1 MIAPIKPEKLQDSPE
16 AATAPRAVALDLVS
30 AVLRKGRLLDE
41 ALAPKKWISGGDSG
55 RDSPEG
61 ALDGLSSRDRAFV
74 RLLVTTVL
82 RRLGQVDAV
91 IGHYLERPLP
101 RQAAESHDIM
111 RLGAAQLLFLKTPPH
126 AAVDT
131 AVEMTRARGFTP
143 HLKLV
148 NAVLRRMSREGAA
161 LVETQD
167 APRLNTPDWLWESWT
182 AAYGE
187 EMTRAIA
194 TVHLAEPPLDLSVAD
209 DPQAWAERLGG
220 AVLTTGTVRLAKTA
234 RVTEMEGFA
243 EGKWWVQDAASA
255 LPVRL
260 LGNVAGKSVLDLCA
274 APGGKT
280 LQLAS
285 GGAHVTALDRSRPR
299 LARLKDNLSRMNLE
313 AEIVCADAVTWR
325 PQTPA
330 QAVLLDAPCTATGGL
345 RRHPDVA
352 RLKIPDDVSRL
363 AALADSLLDAA
374 VEMLAPGGRLVFC
387 TCSLEPQEGPQRAAA
402 LLQRA
407 RGMKLAPIEPTEIEG
422 VDGGLSEAVTEEG
435 YLRTLPCHL
444 PGQGGMDGFFAARF
458 EKARE

>member
-1 MIAPIKPEKLQDSPE
+1 MIAPIKPEKLQDSPR
-16 AATAPRAVALDLVS
+16 AAAAPRAIALDLVS

-101 RQAAESHDIM
+101 RKAAAGHDIL

-194 TVHLAEPPLDLSVAD
+194 TVHLAEPSLDLSVAD

-243 EGKWWVQDAASA
+243 EGQWWVQDAASA

-299 LARLKDNLSRMNLE
+299 LARLEDNLSRMNLE
-313 AEIVCADAVTWR
+313 AKIVCADAVTWR

-407 RGMKLAPIEPTEIEG
+407 HGMKLAPIEPTEIGG

>member
-1 MIAPIKPEKLQDSPE
+1 MIAPIKPEKLQDSPG
-16 AATAPRAVALDLVS
+16 AAAAPRAVALDLVS

-41 ALAPKKWISGGDSG
+41 ALAPKERISGGDSG
-55 RDSPEG
+55 LDSPGG

-131 AVEMTRARGFTP
+131 AVEMTRARGFTS

-161 LVETQD
+161 LVEPQD
-167 APRLNTPDWLWESWT
+167 APRLNTPDWLWKSWT
-182 AAYGE
+182 ATYGE

-243 EGKWWVQDAASA
+243 EGQWWVQDAASA

-363 AALADSLLDAA
+363 AALADRLLDAA

>member
-1 MIAPIKPEKLQDSPE
+1 MIAPIKQEKLQDSPE

-101 RQAAESHDIM
+101 RKAAAGHDIL

-220 AVLTTGTVRLAKTA
+220 AVLPTGTVRLSKTA
-234 RVTEMEGFA
+234 RVTEIEGFA

-299 LARLKDNLSRMNLE
+299 LARLEDNLSRMNLE
-313 AEIVCADAVTWR
+313 AKIVCADAVTWR

-363 AALADSLLDAA
+363 AALADRLLDAA

-407 RGMKLAPIEPTEIEG
+407 HGMKLAPIEPTEIGG

>member
-1 MIAPIKPEKLQDSPE
+1 MIAPIKQEKLQDSPE

-41 ALAPKKWISGGDSG
+41 ALAPKERISGGDSG
-55 RDSPEG
+55 LDSPGG

-243 EGKWWVQDAASA
+243 EGQWWVQDAASA

-299 LARLKDNLSRMNLE
+299 LARLEDNLSRMNLE
-313 AEIVCADAVTWR
+313 AKIVCADAVTWR

-330 QAVLLDAPCTATGGL
+330 QTVLLDAPCTATGGL

>member
-1 MIAPIKPEKLQDSPE
+1 
-16 AATAPRAVALDLVS
+16 
-30 AVLRKGRLLDE
+30 
-41 ALAPKKWISGGDSG
+41 
-55 RDSPEG
+55 
-61 ALDGLSSRDRAFV
+61 
-74 RLLVTTVL
+74 
-82 RRLGQVDAV
+82 
-91 IGHYLERPLP
+91 
-101 RQAAESHDIM
+101 
-111 RLGAAQLLFLKTPPH
+111 
-126 AAVDT
+126 
-131 AVEMTRARGFTP
+131 
-143 HLKLV
+143 
-148 NAVLRRMSREGAA
+148 MSREGAA

-220 AVLTTGTVRLAKTA
+220 AVLPTGTVRLSKTA
-234 RVTEMEGFA
+234 RVTEIEGFA

-299 LARLKDNLSRMNLE
+299 LARLEDNLSRMNLE
-313 AEIVCADAVTWR
+313 AKIVCADAVTWR

-363 AALADSLLDAA
+363 AALADRLLDAA

-458 EKARE
+458 EKAQE

>member
-16 AATAPRAVALDLVS
+16 AAAAPRAVALDLVS
-30 AVLRKGRLLDE
+30 AVLRKGWLLDE
-41 ALAPKKWISGGDSG
+41 ALAPKERISGGDSG
-55 RDSPEG
+55 RDSPG
-61 ALDGLSSRDRAFV
+61 DALGGLSSRDRAFV

-101 RQAAESHDIM
+101 RKAAAGHDIL

-220 AVLTTGTVRLAKTA
+220 AVLPTGTVRLAKTT

-299 LARLKDNLSRMNLE
+299 LARLEDNLSRMNLE
-313 AEIVCADAVTWR
+313 AKIVCADAVTWR

-363 AALADSLLDAA
+363 AALADRLLDAA

-402 LLQRA
+402 LLRRA
-407 RGMKLAPIEPTEIEG
+407 RGMKLAPIEPTEIGG

-444 PGQGGMDGFFAARF
+444 SGQGGMDGFFAARF

>member
-1 MIAPIKPEKLQDSPE
+1 MIAPIKPEKLQDSPR
-16 AATAPRAVALDLVS
+16 AAAAPRAIALDLVS

-41 ALAPKKWISGGDSG
+41 ALAPKERISGGDSG
-55 RDSPEG
+55 LDSPGG

-161 LVETQD
+161 LVEPQD
-167 APRLNTPDWLWESWT
+167 APRLNTPDWLWKSWT
-182 AAYGE
+182 ATYGE

-220 AVLTTGTVRLAKTA
+220 AVLPTGTVRLANTA

-243 EGKWWVQDAASA
+243 EGQWWVQDAASA

-299 LARLKDNLSRMNLE
+299 LARLEDNLSRMNLE
-313 AEIVCADAVTWR
+313 AKIVCADAVTWR

-363 AALADSLLDAA
+363 AALADRLLDAA

-407 RGMKLAPIEPTEIEG
+407 RGMKLAPIEPTEIGG

>member
-41 ALAPKKWISGGDSG
+41 ALAPKERISGGDSG
-55 RDSPEG
+55 LDSPGG

-91 IGHYLERPLP
+91 IGHYLERSLP
-101 RQAAESHDIM
+101 RKAAAGHDIL

-220 AVLTTGTVRLAKTA
+220 AVLPTGTVRLAKTA

-299 LARLKDNLSRMNLE
+299 LARLEDNLSRMNLE

-363 AALADSLLDAA
+363 AALADRLLDAA

-407 RGMKLAPIEPTEIEG
+407 RGMKLAPIEPTEIGG

>member
-1 MIAPIKPEKLQDSPE
+1 MIAPIKQEKLQDSPE

-41 ALAPKKWISGGDSG
+41 ALAPKERISGGDSG
-55 RDSPEG
+55 LDSPGG

-101 RQAAESHDIM
+101 RKAAAGHDIL

-220 AVLTTGTVRLAKTA
+220 AVLPTGTVRLSKTA
-234 RVTEMEGFA
+234 RVTEIEGFA

-363 AALADSLLDAA
+363 AALADRLLDAA

>member
-16 AATAPRAVALDLVS
+16 AAAAPRAVALDLVS

-41 ALAPKKWISGGDSG
+41 ALAPKEWISGGDSG

-131 AVEMTRARGFTP
+131 AVEMTRARGFTS

-243 EGKWWVQDAASA
+243 EGQWWVQDAASA

-299 LARLKDNLSRMNLE
+299 LARLEDNLSRMNLE
-313 AEIVCADAVTWR
+313 AKIVCADAVTWR

-330 QAVLLDAPCTATGGL
+330 QTVLLDAPCTATGGL

-407 RGMKLAPIEPTEIEG
+407 HGMKLAPIEPTEIGG

>member
-1 MIAPIKPEKLQDSPE
+1 MIAPIKPEKLQDSPK
-16 AATAPRAVALDLVS
+16 AAAAPRAIALDLVS

-41 ALAPKKWISGGDSG
+41 ALAPKERISGGDSG
-55 RDSPEG
+55 LDSPGG

-101 RQAAESHDIM
+101 RKAAAGHDIL

-220 AVLTTGTVRLAKTA
+220 AVLPTGTVRLAKTT

-299 LARLKDNLSRMNLE
+299 LARLEDNLSRMNLE
-313 AEIVCADAVTWR
+313 AKIVCADAVTWR

-363 AALADSLLDAA
+363 AALADRLLDAA

>member
-1 MIAPIKPEKLQDSPE
+1 MIAPIKPEKLQNSPG
-16 AATAPRAVALDLVS
+16 AAAAPRAVALDLVS

-41 ALAPKKWISGGDSG
+41 ALAPKERISGGDSG
-55 RDSPEG
+55 LDSPGG

-101 RQAAESHDIM
+101 RQAAESHDII

-407 RGMKLAPIEPTEIEG
+407 RGMKLAPIEPTEIGG

>member
-1 MIAPIKPEKLQDSPE
+1 MIAPIKQEKLQDSPE

-41 ALAPKKWISGGDSG
+41 ALAPKERISGGDSG
-55 RDSPEG
+55 LDSPGG

-101 RQAAESHDIM
+101 RKAAAGHDIL

-220 AVLTTGTVRLAKTA
+220 AVLPTGTVRLAKTA
-234 RVTEMEGFA
+234 RVTEIEGFA

-313 AEIVCADAVTWR
+313 AKIVCADAVTWR

-363 AALADSLLDAA
+363 AALADRLLDAA

-407 RGMKLAPIEPTEIEG
+407 RGMKLAPIEPTEIGG

>member
-1 MIAPIKPEKLQDSPE
+1 MIAPIKPEKLQDSPR
-16 AATAPRAVALDLVS
+16 AAAAPRAIALDLVS

-101 RQAAESHDIM
+101 RKAAAGHDIL

-131 AVEMTRARGFTP
+131 AVEMMRARGFTP

-220 AVLTTGTVRLAKTA
+220 AVLPTGTVRLSKTA
-234 RVTEMEGFA
+234 RVTEIEGFA

-299 LARLKDNLSRMNLE
+299 LARLEDNLSRMNLE
-313 AEIVCADAVTWR
+313 AKIVCADAVTWR

-363 AALADSLLDAA
+363 AALADRLLDAA

>member
-1 MIAPIKPEKLQDSPE
+1 MIAPIKPEKLQDSPR
-16 AATAPRAVALDLVS
+16 AAAAPRAIALDLVS

-161 LVETQD
+161 LVEPQD
-167 APRLNTPDWLWESWT
+167 APRLNTPDWLWKSWT
-182 AAYGE
+182 ATYGE

-209 DPQAWAERLGG
+209 
-220 AVLTTGTVRLAKTA
+220 
-234 RVTEMEGFA
+234 
-243 EGKWWVQDAASA
+243 
-255 LPVRL
+255 
-260 LGNVAGKSVLDLCA
+260 
-274 APGGKT
+274 
-280 LQLAS
+280 
-285 GGAHVTALDRSRPR
+285 
-299 LARLKDNLSRMNLE
+299 
-313 AEIVCADAVTWR
+313 
-325 PQTPA
+325 
-330 QAVLLDAPCTATGGL
+330 
-345 RRHPDVA
+345 
-352 RLKIPDDVSRL
+352 
-363 AALADSLLDAA
+363 
-374 VEMLAPGGRLVFC
+374 
-387 TCSLEPQEGPQRAAA
+387 
-402 LLQRA
+402 
-407 RGMKLAPIEPTEIEG
+407 
-422 VDGGLSEAVTEEG
+422 
-435 YLRTLPCHL
+435 
-444 PGQGGMDGFFAARF
+444 
-458 EKARE
+458 

>member
-16 AATAPRAVALDLVS
+16 AAAAPRAVALDLVS

-41 ALAPKKWISGGDSG
+41 ALAPKERISGGDSG
-55 RDSPEG
+55 LDSPGG

-101 RQAAESHDIM
+101 RKAAAGHDIL

-220 AVLTTGTVRLAKTA
+220 AVLPTGTVRLAKTA

-299 LARLKDNLSRMNLE
+299 LARLEDNLSRMNLE
-313 AEIVCADAVTWR
+313 AKIVCADAVTWR

-363 AALADSLLDAA
+363 AALADRLLDAA

>member
-16 AATAPRAVALDLVS
+16 AAAAPRAVALDLVS

-41 ALAPKKWISGGDSG
+41 ALAPKEWISGGDSG

-101 RQAAESHDIM
+101 RRAAAGHDIL

-220 AVLTTGTVRLAKTA
+220 AVLPTGTVRLAKTA

-299 LARLKDNLSRMNLE
+299 LARLEDNLSRMNLE
-313 AEIVCADAVTWR
+313 AKIVCADAVTWR

-352 RLKIPDDVSRL
+352 RLKIPGDVSRL
-363 AALADSLLDAA
+363 VALADRLLDAA

-402 LLQRA
+402 LLRRA
-407 RGMKLAPIEPTEIEG
+407 RGMKLAPIEPTEIGG

>member
-1 MIAPIKPEKLQDSPE
+1 MIAPIKPEKLQDSPK
-16 AATAPRAVALDLVS
+16 AAAAPRAIALDLVS

-41 ALAPKKWISGGDSG
+41 ALAPKEWISGGDSG

-101 RQAAESHDIM
+101 RRAAAGHDIL

-220 AVLTTGTVRLAKTA
+220 AVLPTGTVRLAKTA

-299 LARLKDNLSRMNLE
+299 LARLEDNLSRMNLE
-313 AEIVCADAVTWR
+313 AKIVCADAVTWR

-352 RLKIPDDVSRL
+352 RLKIPGDVSRL
-363 AALADSLLDAA
+363 VALADRLLDAA

-407 RGMKLAPIEPTEIEG
+407 RDET
-422 VDGGLSEAVTEEG
+422 
-435 YLRTLPCHL
+435 
-444 PGQGGMDGFFAARF
+444 
-458 EKARE
+458 